1 MFTPVE
7 ASLATTIIGLADTTN
22 CERIRL
28 FTEGGVMETKF
39 NVFEILQIAEKI
51 EHNGAKFYLKTA
63 ELFDDMEIRDTC
75 YKLATW
81 KARHEKILA
90 QRRKRFSEQTGE
102 FGTFDPDNYVLSN
115 PNVMAGL
122 AVFATKPGSLKGP
135 LDRDNRKKIFKDAIR
150 RSKEAIFF
158 YRGLKD
164 FARDPASEDT
174 IDKIIK
180 EENRHIRLLNEE
192 LQQH

>member
-1 MFTPVE
+1 
-7 ASLATTIIGLADTTN
+7 
-22 CERIRL
+22 
-28 FTEGGVMETKF
+28 METRF

-63 ELFDDMEIRDTC
+63 ELFDDPEDRDTC

-81 KARHEKILA
+81 KARHEKVLA
-90 QRRKRFSEQTGE
+90 QRRKRFSEKTGE
-102 FGTFDPDNYVLSN
+102 FGTFDPGNYVLSN
-115 PNVMAGL
+115 PHVMVGL
-122 AVFATKPGSLKGP
+122 AVFATKPGSLKIPPGREHRP
-135 LDRDNRKKIFKDAIR
+135 EIFKDAIR
-150 RSKEAIFF
+150 RAREAVVF

-180 EENRHIRLLNEE
+180 EENRHLRVLTEE
-192 LQQH
+192 LEQKR